1 MGIADKFLNARV
13 KLDMT
18 VEEFSQL
25 TTILTVV
32 AMESQNFDKET
43 ARKVLDYQ
51 SSFLALLTAV
61 LNSSEDAQKFFC
73 QKQTRQLKAKFG
85 ELLWKRL
92 SKQKSSMT
100 RRKPQKKQY
109 PKQSASSERQWRVND
124 GQRKDLQKHRRT
136 G

>member
-61 LNSSEDAQKFFC
+61 LNSPEDAQKV
-73 QKQTRQLKAKFG
+73 L
-85 ELLWKRL
+85 L
-92 SKQKSSMT
+92 SKTNEAVKGKI
-100 RRKPQKKQY
+100 RRAVVEAAKQAEAEHDRKK
-109 PKQSASSERQWRVND
+109 ASKEAISEAERIIREAME
-124 GQRKDLQKHRRT
+124 GK
-136 G
+136 

>member
-1 MGIADKFLNARV
+1 MGIADEFLNARV

-61 LNSSEDAQKFFC
+61 LNSSEDAQKV
-73 QKQTRQLKAKFG
+73 L
-85 ELLWKRL
+85 L
-92 SKQKSSMT
+92 SKTNDAVKGKI
-100 RRKPQKKQY
+100 RRAVVEAAKQAEAEHDKK
-109 PKQSASSERQWRVND
+109 KATKEAISEAERIIREAME
-124 GQRKDLQKHRRT
+124 GK
-136 G
+136 

>member
-61 LNSSEDAQKFFC
+61 LNSSEDAQKV
-73 QKQTRQLKAKFG
+73 L
-85 ELLWKRL
+85 L
-92 SKQKSSMT
+92 SKTNDAVKGKI
-100 RRKPQKKQY
+100 RRAVVEAAKQAEVEHDKK
-109 PKQSASSERQWRVND
+109 KAAKEAMSEAERIIREAME
-124 GQRKDLQKHRRT
+124 GK
-136 G
+136 

>member
-61 LNSSEDAQKFFC
+61 LNSSEDAQKV
-73 QKQTRQLKAKFG
+73 L
-85 ELLWKRL
+85 L
-92 SKQKSSMT
+92 SKTNDAVKGKI
-100 RRKPQKKQY
+100 RRAVVEAAKQAEVEHNKK
-109 PKQSASSERQWRVND
+109 KAAKEAISEAERIIREAME
-124 GQRKDLQKHRRT
+124 GK
-136 G
+136 

>member
-13 KLDMT
+13 KLDMM

-61 LNSSEDAQKFFC
+61 LNSSEDAQKV
-73 QKQTRQLKAKFG
+73 L
-85 ELLWKRL
+85 L
-92 SKQKSSMT
+92 SKTNDAVKGKI
-100 RRKPQKKQY
+100 RRAVVEAAKQAEAEHDKK
-109 PKQSASSERQWRVND
+109 KASKEAISEAERIIREAME
-124 GQRKDLQKHRRT
+124 GK
-136 G
+136 

>member
-61 LNSSEDAQKFFC
+61 LNSSEDAQKV
-73 QKQTRQLKAKFG
+73 L
-85 ELLWKRL
+85 L
-92 SKQKSSMT
+92 SKTNDAVKGKI
-100 RRKPQKKQY
+100 RRAVVEAAKQAEAEHDKK
-109 PKQSASSERQWRVND
+109 KASREAISEAERIIREAME
-124 GQRKDLQKHRRT
+124 GK
-136 G
+136 

>member
-61 LNSSEDAQKFFC
+61 LNSSEDAQKV
-73 QKQTRQLKAKFG
+73 L
-85 ELLWKRL
+85 L
-92 SKQKSSMT
+92 SKTNEAVKGKI
-100 RRKPQKKQY
+100 RRAVVEAAKQAEAEHDKK
-109 PKQSASSERQWRVND
+109 KASKEAISEAERIIREAME
-124 GQRKDLQKHRRT
+124 GK
-136 G
+136 

>member
-43 ARKVLDYQ
+43 VRKVLDYQ

-61 LNSSEDAQKFFC
+61 LNSSEDAQKV
-73 QKQTRQLKAKFG
+73 L
-85 ELLWKRL
+85 L
-92 SKQKSSMT
+92 SKTNDAVKGKI
-100 RRKPQKKQY
+100 RRAVVEAAKQAEVEHDKK
-109 PKQSASSERQWRVND
+109 KAAKEAISEAERIIREAME
-124 GQRKDLQKHRRT
+124 GK
-136 G
+136 

>member
-61 LNSSEDAQKFFC
+61 LNSSEDAQKV
-73 QKQTRQLKAKFG
+73 L
-85 ELLWKRL
+85 L
-92 SKQKSSMT
+92 SKTNEAVKGKI
-100 RRKPQKKQY
+100 RRAVVEAAKQAEAEHDRKK
-109 PKQSASSERQWRVND
+109 ASKEAISEAERIIREAME
-124 GQRKDLQKHRRT
+124 GK
-136 G
+136 

>member
-1 MGIADKFLNARV
+1 MGIADEFLNARV

-61 LNSSEDAQKFFC
+61 LNSSEDAQKV
-73 QKQTRQLKAKFG
+73 L
-85 ELLWKRL
+85 L
-92 SKQKSSMT
+92 SKTNDAVKGKIWRAVVEAAKQAEAEHD
-100 RRKPQKKQY
+100 KK
-109 PKQSASSERQWRVND
+109 KAAKEAISEAERIIREAME
-124 GQRKDLQKHRRT
+124 GK
-136 G
+136 

>member
-1 MGIADKFLNARV
+1 MGIEDKFLNARV

-61 LNSSEDAQKFFC
+61 LNSSEDAQKV
-73 QKQTRQLKAKFG
+73 L
-85 ELLWKRL
+85 L
-92 SKQKSSMT
+92 SKTNDAVKGKI
-100 RRKPQKKQY
+100 RRAVVEAAKQAEVEHDKK
-109 PKQSASSERQWRVND
+109 KAAKEAISEAERIIREAME
-124 GQRKDLQKHRRT
+124 GK
-136 G
+136 

>member
-61 LNSSEDAQKFFC
+61 LNSSEDAQKV
-73 QKQTRQLKAKFG
+73 L
-85 ELLWKRL
+85 L
-92 SKQKSSMT
+92 SKTNDAVKGKI
-100 RRKPQKKQY
+100 RRAVVEAAKQAEVEHDKK
-109 PKQSASSERQWRVND
+109 KAAKEAISEAERIIREAME
-124 GQRKDLQKHRRT
+124 GK
-136 G
+136 

>member
-1 MGIADKFLNARV
+1 MGIADNFLNARV

-61 LNSSEDAQKFFC
+61 LNSSEDAQKV
-73 QKQTRQLKAKFG
+73 L
-85 ELLWKRL
+85 L
-92 SKQKSSMT
+92 SKTNDAVKGKI
-100 RRKPQKKQY
+100 RRAVVEAAKQAEVEHDKK
-109 PKQSASSERQWRVND
+109 KAAKEAISEAERIIREAME
-124 GQRKDLQKHRRT
+124 GK
-136 G
+136 

>member
-61 LNSSEDAQKFFC
+61 LNSSEDAQKV
-73 QKQTRQLKAKFG
+73 L
-85 ELLWKRL
+85 L
-92 SKQKSSMT
+92 SKTNDAVKGKI
-100 RRKPQKKQY
+100 RRAVVEAAKQAEAEHDKK
-109 PKQSASSERQWRVND
+109 KASKEAISEAERIIREAME
-124 GQRKDLQKHRRT
+124 GK
-136 G
+136 

>member
-1 MGIADKFLNARV
+1 MGIADEFLNARV

-61 LNSSEDAQKFFC
+61 LNSSEDAQKV
-73 QKQTRQLKAKFG
+73 L
-85 ELLWKRL
+85 L
-92 SKQKSSMT
+92 SKTNEAVKGKI
-100 RRKPQKKQY
+100 RRAVVEAAKQAEVEHDKK
-109 PKQSASSERQWRVND
+109 KAAKEAISEAERIIREAME
-124 GQRKDLQKHRRT
+124 GK
-136 G
+136 

>member
-61 LNSSEDAQKFFC
+61 LNSSEDAQKV
-73 QKQTRQLKAKFG
+73 L
-85 ELLWKRL
+85 L
-92 SKQKSSMT
+92 SKTNDAVKGKI
-100 RRKPQKKQY
+100 RRAVVEADKQAEVEHDKK
-109 PKQSASSERQWRVND
+109 KAAKEAISEAERIIREAME
-124 GQRKDLQKHRRT
+124 GK
-136 G
+136 

>member
-1 MGIADKFLNARV
+1 MGIADEFLNARV

-61 LNSSEDAQKFFC
+61 LNSSEDAQKV
-73 QKQTRQLKAKFG
+73 L
-85 ELLWKRL
+85 L
-92 SKQKSSMT
+92 SKTNDAVKGKI
-100 RRKPQKKQY
+100 RRAVVEAAKQAEAEHDKK
-109 PKQSASSERQWRVND
+109 KASKEAISEAERIIREAME
-124 GQRKDLQKHRRT
+124 GK
-136 G
+136 

>member
-61 LNSSEDAQKFFC
+61 LNSSEDAQKV
-73 QKQTRQLKAKFG
+73 L
-85 ELLWKRL
+85 L
-92 SKQKSSMT
+92 SKTNDAVKGKI
-100 RRKPQKKQY
+100 RRAVVEAAKQAEVEYDNKKAA
-109 PKQSASSERQWRVND
+109 KESISEAERIIREAME
-124 GQRKDLQKHRRT
+124 GK
-136 G
+136 

>member
-61 LNSSEDAQKFFC
+61 LNSSEDAQKV
-73 QKQTRQLKAKFG
+73 L
-85 ELLWKRL
+85 L
-92 SKQKSSMT
+92 SKTNDAVKGKI
-100 RRKPQKKQY
+100 RRAVVEAAKQAEAEHDKK
-109 PKQSASSERQWRVND
+109 KAGKEAISEAERIIREAME
-124 GQRKDLQKHRRT
+124 GK
-136 G
+136 